1 MRDTR
6 NLQFRLVLTRYFHIK
21 TITRNVGS
29 EPLVSTQ
36 PLSHKTQ
43 NNVCNVYQYLMIAV
57 IITFVVVAVVVVVV
71 RVLAEYFV

>member
-21 TITRNVGS
+21 TITRNVES
-29 EPLVSTQ
+29 QPLLTITQ
-36 PLSHKTQ
+36 PLSLRTQ
-43 NNVCNVYQYLMIAV
+43 NNVCVMYLLIV
-57 IITFVVVAVVVVVV
+57 DIIKFVVAVVVVVV